1 MADWRLRLAPD
12 AWLLRGP
19 AGAQRAPVEGD
30 PASALAQLAPAR
42 RGGKLQVVLGDGA
55 LRYLALRWP
64 DGVRSGGERAAW
76 LAHRFAQVHGVA
88 VPEWTIVTDRDAV
101 GAGAIA
107 CAVPAALVA
116 AVRGF
121 ADAHGLRLDGVAGG
135 FVDAYNRL
143 RRGFDEAAGEFGAL
157 ALARDG
163 RLSVGLWREG
173 EWLGLRSQALG
184 ADVAATAR
192 AMIEAWRLG
201 SGQGEAGGTLYA
213 VGFTPEGP
221 AGWRALRREDAAWA

>member
-1 MADWRLRLAPD
+1 MADWRLRLTPD

-19 AGAQRAPVEGD
+19 AGEQRAPFEGD
-30 PASALAQLAPAR
+30 PAPALAQLAPGG
-42 RGGKLQVVLGDGA
+42 RGGRLEVVLGDGA

-64 DGVRSGGERAAW
+64 AGVRSGGERAAW

-88 VPEWTIVTDRDAV
+88 APEWTIVTDRDAV
-101 GAGAIA
+101 GASALA

-121 ADAHGLRLDGVAGG
+121 ADARRLRLGGVAGG
-135 FVDAYNRL
+135 FIDVYNRL

-163 RLSVGLWREG
+163 RLSVGLWRSG
-173 EWLGLRSQALG
+173 EWLGLRSQAQG
-184 ADVAATAR
+184 PDVAAAAR
-192 AMIEAWRLG
+192 AMLEAWRLG
-201 SGQGEAGGTLYA
+201 SGQDEAVGTLYA
-213 VGFTPEGP
+213 VGFAPAAP
-221 AGWRALRREDAAWA
+221 AGWRSLRREDAAWA